1 MTAPSLIADH
11 LRRIGRQYLYWQRT
25 TAERLRV
32 SLAAPKR
39 RFAVFAAL
47 CGSAFGAAA
56 AALGFASPTLFH
68 EPPAGWEVVTI
79 PGPDI
84 AEKLEVLA
92 EATDIRPLHHSAR
105 PGETLL
111 SLLCAFG
118 VKDPQAY
125 AFIRSRPELR
135 ALVMPQEGQYFTA
148 GLLSDGRLA
157 YLRLY
162 MEGPHAHDSRT
173 IEVMRAGDIL
183 MASTLPFAFE
193 TEEVLA
199 SGTAEK
205 TLWSTYRKLKLPEE
219 VVDELEAVWDGA
231 RNPVTELKSGDTLR
245 VVYEKK
251 LAEGRF
257 IRTGQLL
264 AVQIVR
270 RDGTVDEAFRF
281 GSGIQAE
288 SFYTLDGRSA
298 SQTFMR
304 IPLEVKDVSSEFA
317 PLRRHPITGELRA
330 HNGTDLRAPTGARI
344 YAAADGVVER
354 VAYER
359 RGYGHY
365 VKINHGLGRTT
376 LYAHMSKVTRGIR
389 PGRFVRKG
397 EVIGLVGMTGLAT
410 GPHLHYELMI
420 DGVQINPK
428 TADLPDT
435 ENLTAFQTAQLRA
448 QAAAYIRTF
457 EEAARREG
465 KPSPKALLAEA
476 AREAEREA
484 QAKPAGGAKTA
495 SGEVR
500 RTGGDS

>member
-47 CGSAFGAAA
+47 CGCAFGAAA

-231 RNPVTELKSGDTLR
+231 RNPVTELKSGDLPAAALKILYSPA
-245 VVYEKK
+245 YEKAMNDAAEWQPFLNDLVRIFSFGFGLEMEK
-251 LAEGRF
+251 TLAFTSLPIKWWIKPYIHVNESAMVADLASAVQNGFVSRHTASERVSMYSTAGEWERIVREEKEQQRNDLLSEIQLNKANQNKGAEG
-257 IRTGQLL
+257 GN
-264 AVQIVR
+264 
-270 RDGTVDEAFRF
+270 
-281 GSGIQAE
+281 SN
-288 SFYTLDGRSA
+288 S
-298 SQTFMR
+298 
-304 IPLEVKDVSSEFA
+304 
-317 PLRRHPITGELRA
+317 
-330 HNGTDLRAPTGARI
+330 
-344 YAAADGVVER
+344 
-354 VAYER
+354 
-359 RGYGHY
+359 
-365 VKINHGLGRTT
+365 
-376 LYAHMSKVTRGIR
+376 
-389 PGRFVRKG
+389 
-397 EVIGLVGMTGLAT
+397 
-410 GPHLHYELMI
+410 
-420 DGVQINPK
+420 
-428 TADLPDT
+428 
-435 ENLTAFQTAQLRA
+435 
-448 QAAAYIRTF
+448 
-457 EEAARREG
+457 
-465 KPSPKALLAEA
+465 
-476 AREAEREA
+476 
-484 QAKPAGGAKTA
+484 
-495 SGEVR
+495 
-500 RTGGDS
+500 